1 MKHVWFLILPRTLL
15 CNTTYSCPLIHTDT
29 DIRHHSS
36 TSSMEVYNSHQHKT
50 CLTHII
56 LGPVF
61 HSRAPV
67 HQILPL
73 LLWYKEE
80 LATQLVNMYF
90 CELIFH
96 LFIKEAVPSLSC
108 LFFWLLLVSTGSRVL
123 MMMIRLYSFF
133 LSVSYR
139 LFFVV
144 NFF

>member
-1 MKHVWFLILPRTLL
+1 MRHVWFLILPRTLL

-80 LATQLVNMYF
+80 LVTQLVNMYF

-96 LFIKEAVPSLSC
+96 FFIKEAVPSLSC
-108 LFFWLLLVSTGSRVL
+108 LFCLVATC
-123 MMMIRLYSFF
+123 LYGLQSADDDDSIIF
-133 LSVSYR
+133 
-139 LFFVV
+139 LFFICLLPT
-144 NFF
+144 FFCR